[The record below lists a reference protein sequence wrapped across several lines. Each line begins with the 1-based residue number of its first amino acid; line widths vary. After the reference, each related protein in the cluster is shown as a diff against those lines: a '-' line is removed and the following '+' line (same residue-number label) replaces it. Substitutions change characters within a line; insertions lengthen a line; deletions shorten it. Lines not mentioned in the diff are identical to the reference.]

1 MSVGKCSSRT
11 PNSLL
16 LPTTNRPAYQIPS
29 QQTITPETVSC
40 APTCIKS
47 KVKLPSRR
55 PFAYD
60 LLQVFNMTPNE
71 NPSAGRWPPQVK
83 FIVGNEACERFS
95 YYGIVGI
102 LAGYITAQVA
112 KGGLGRTEDDAT
124 EIIHF
129 FKFGNYFMP
138 LFGAWLSDR
147 LIGRYHTILWV
158 SLIYCLG
165 NGVLAA
171 SGLAHT
177 ADGRILCLCAGLA
190 LIAFGSGGIKPCVS
204 AFMGD
209 QFKPEQAHL
218 LQKAY
223 GAFYWSINFGSFFS
237 FLVVPWASDK
247 WGFAVAFGI
256 PGVLMALATL
266 IFWSGTRFY
275 TRKPTN
281 RETKHAG
288 FFTVFW
294 TAFRASPTVPW
305 LAVLNLMATIGLPVL
320 IMILMIWVFF
330 SKSGGSFTAA
340 LAWASLALVG
350 LWYLLVIGLSV
361 ARKTELPESFLQ
373 CAAARHS
380 QNEITAA
387 RSLSP
392 ILFIFAF
399 IPVFWTLFDQT
410 NSTWVM
416 QGEKMTQFP
425 ITIPFVNWHFTV
437 GAEQMQSANPAIVMV
452 LVPLLT
458 LIVYPRIGR
467 FASPLKRMSYG
478 MFIAA
483 ASYLVVAALQKQ
495 IEGGAQLS
503 VLIQVVPYLILT
515 TAEVLLSTTG
525 LEFAFREAAPEMKS
539 AIMSF
544 WLLTVSVGNLMVTT
558 ITKLFAT
565 SGAGGGESVSTGRFM
580 QYAGLT
586 FGVALLFSLVAAF
599 YRYRDQSAAQG
610 K

>member
-1 MSVGKCSSRT
+1 
-11 PNSLL
+11 
-16 LPTTNRPAYQIPS
+16 
-29 QQTITPETVSC
+29 
-40 APTCIKS
+40 
-47 KVKLPSRR
+47 
-55 PFAYD
+55 
-60 LLQVFNMTPNE
+60 MTPNE
-71 NPSAGRWPPQVK
+71 QSSAGRWPPQVK
-83 FIVGNEACERFS
+83 YIVGNEACERFS

-102 LAGYITAQVA
+102 LAGYITAKVSA
-112 KGGLGRTEDDAT
+112 GGLGLEEDNAT

-171 SGLAHT
+171 SGFAHT
-177 ADGRILCLCAGLA
+177 AHGRILCLCAGLG

-209 QFKPEQAHL
+209 QFKPDQSHL

-247 WGFAVAFGI
+247 WSFAVAFGI

-281 RETKHAG
+281 RETRHAG

-294 TAFRASPTVPW
+294 TALRASPTTPW
-305 LAVLNLMATIGLPVL
+305 LAILNLMTTIGLPVV
-320 IMILMIWVFF
+320 IMGLMIWVFF
-330 SKSGGSFTAA
+330 SKSGGGFTND
-340 LAWASLALVG
+340 LAWVSLGLVA

-361 ARKTELPESFLQ
+361 LRKTELPQSFLQ
-373 CAAARHS
+373 YAAPRHNE
-380 QNEITAA
+380 NEIAAA

-399 IPVFWTLFDQT
+399 IPVFWMLFDQT

-416 QGEKMTQFP
+416 QGEHMTS
-425 ITIPFVNWHFTV
+425 ITLLGLKI

-452 LVPLLT
+452 LVPFLT
-458 LIVYPRIGR
+458 LLVYPRIGR

-478 MFIAA
+478 MFLAA
-483 ASYLVVAALQKQ
+483 GSYLVVAALQKQ
-495 IEGGAQLS
+495 IEGGASLC
-503 VLIQVVPYLILT
+503 VLIQFIPYMILT
-515 TAEVLLSTTG
+515 AAEVLLSTTG
-525 LEFAFREAAPEMKS
+525 LEFAFREAAPAMKS

-565 SGAGGGESVSTGRFM
+565 GGAHEESSVSTGRFL

-586 FGVALLFSLVAAF
+586 FVVAVLFSLVAAF
-599 YRYRDQSAAQG
+599 YSYRDKAAAEG

>member
-1 MSVGKCSSRT
+1 MS
-11 PNSLL
+11 PNPQ
-16 LPTTNRPAYQIPS
+16 PT
-29 QQTITPETVSC
+29 
-40 APTCIKS
+40 
-47 KVKLPSRR
+47 
-55 PFAYD
+55 
-60 LLQVFNMTPNE
+60 
-71 NPSAGRWPPQVK
+71 AGRWPPQVK

-102 LAGYITAQVA
+102 LAGYITTVA
-112 KGGLGRTEDDAT
+112 TQGGLGMETDDST

-129 FKFGNYFMP
+129 FKFANYFMP

-171 SGLAHT
+171 SGFAGTVH
-177 ADGRILCLCAGLA
+177 AKMACLCGGLA

-209 QFKPEQAHL
+209 QFKPEQSHL

-237 FLVVPWASDK
+237 FLVVPWVQEK
-247 WGFAVAFGI
+247 WSFAAAFGV
-256 PGVLMALATL
+256 PGVLMAIATL
-266 IFWSGTRFY
+266 IFWVGTPYY
-275 TRKPTN
+275 TRKPTS

-294 TAFRASPTVPW
+294 SAFRASPGMPW
-305 LAVLNLMATIGLPVL
+305 MALLNIFTTIALPVF
-320 IMILMIWVFF
+320 IMALMIWVFF
-330 SKSGGSFTAA
+330 REFFSKGGGTFTDT
-340 LAWASLALVG
+340 LAWISLGLVG
-350 LWYLLVIGLSV
+350 VWYLLVIGLSV
-361 ARKTELPESFLQ
+361 TRKTELSDSFLQ
-373 CAAARHS
+373 NAAPRHNE
-380 QNEITAA
+380 NEISAA

-416 QGEKMTQFP
+416 QGEQMEQYHLPTFLFP
-425 ITIPFVNWHFTV
+425 TLGGILHWIHGMAASPFEPISLSI

-452 LVPLLT
+452 LVPLFT
-458 LIVYPRIGR
+458 LVIYPHIGK

-483 ASYLVVAALQKQ
+483 ASYLVVAALQTR
-495 IEGGAQLS
+495 IESGVQLS
-503 VLIQVVPYLILT
+503 VLWQFVPYVILT

-544 WLLTVSVGNLMVTT
+544 WLLTVSMGNLMVTT
-558 ITKLFAT
+558 ITTLFAT
-565 SGAGGGESVSTGRFM
+565 GGGAHEQASVSTGRFL

-586 FGVALLFSLVAAF
+586 FVVAVLFSLVAAF
-599 YRYRDQSAAQG
+599 YRYRDKSAAQG

>member
-1 MSVGKCSSRT
+1 MS
-11 PNSLL
+11 PN
-16 LPTTNRPAYQIPS
+16 
-29 QQTITPETVSC
+29 PE
-40 APTCIKS
+40 
-47 KVKLPSRR
+47 
-55 PFAYD
+55 
-60 LLQVFNMTPNE
+60 
-71 NPSAGRWPPQVK
+71 PSAGRWPPQVK

-102 LAGYITAQVA
+102 LAGYITTTAA
-112 KGGLGRTEDDAT
+112 KGGLGMETDDAT

-129 FKFGNYFMP
+129 FKFANYFMP

-171 SGLAHT
+171 SGFAH
-177 ADGRILCLCAGLA
+177 DPHSRLLCLCAGLG

-209 QFKPEQAHL
+209 QFKPEQSHL

-237 FLVVPWASDK
+237 FLVVPWVQDK
-247 WGFAVAFGI
+247 WSYAAAFGV

-266 IFWSGTRFY
+266 IFVLGTPYY
-275 TRKPTN
+275 TRKPTS

-294 TAFRASPTVPW
+294 SAFRASPTIPW
-305 LAVLNLMATIGLPVL
+305 MALLNVATTIALPVF
-320 IMILMIWVFF
+320 IMALMIWVFF
-330 SKSGGSFTAA
+330 SKGGGTFTDI
-340 LAWASLALVG
+340 LAWISLGLVG
-350 LWYLLVIGLSV
+350 VWYLLVIALSV
-361 ARKTELPESFLQ
+361 MQKTELPQSFLQ
-373 CAAARHS
+373 HAAPRHNE
-380 QNEITAA
+380 NEISAA

-416 QGEKMTQFP
+416 QGEKMSSVKVLGLD
-425 ITIPFVNWHFTV
+425 I

-452 LVPLLT
+452 LVPLFT
-458 LIVYPRIGR
+458 LLLYPRIGK

-478 MFIAA
+478 MFVAA
-483 ASYLVVAALQKQ
+483 GSYLVVAALQTR
-495 IEGGAQLS
+495 IEAGAQLC
-503 VLIQVVPYLILT
+503 VLWQFVPYLILT

-544 WLLTVSVGNLMVTT
+544 WLLTVSMGNLMVTT

-565 SGAGGGESVSTGRFM
+565 GGAHEEASVSTGRFL

-586 FGVALLFSLVAAF
+586 FVVAVLFSLVAAF
-599 YRYRDQSAAQG
+599 YRYRDKAAAQG